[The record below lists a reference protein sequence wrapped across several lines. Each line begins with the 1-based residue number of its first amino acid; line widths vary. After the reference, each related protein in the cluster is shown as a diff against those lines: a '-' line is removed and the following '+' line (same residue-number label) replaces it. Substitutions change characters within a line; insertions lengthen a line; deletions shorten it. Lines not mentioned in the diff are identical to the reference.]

1 VIKSVQRTLI
11 ALLLVSAIYISFVG
25 GQTLANRYRPVD
37 RPRGASHLLS
47 ANANREGALGD
58 SGPAQDNSANVT
70 PEDIF
75 ETVLDHVQREYV
87 ERTDSTDARLSNG
100 ALAQIFASLDD
111 PRTNF
116 LEPSLRQARQDA
128 LQGHFHGI
136 GAVLAVTRSQKLDV
150 PYRHLTVIDVMPDSP
165 AEKAGLKPGD
175 HITEVDGHWII
186 AYWLKADT
194 NRLMA
199 GDINRLIKDQDD
211 ETIRR
216 QEAEQVGQKFRQGYN
231 LTKAMPLLTTGDAK
245 TLKLSVERAGQSA
258 PLKIEITT
266 GPTEVDP
273 VTYRTLD
280 GQVGYLRVR
289 QFNPKAEQEFES
301 ALGKLEGG
309 LKGLIVDLRGNPGG
323 VQAEAKLGVD
333 GYGAARTL
341 IALLTHGGAV
351 ATIEHRPNKPE
362 PLIVSP
368 VTPHIHLPMV
378 VLVDQGTANL
388 SELVAV
394 ALRHAGEAQIVGT
407 HTFGDPILPLFVVF
421 KSGSGAV
428 IAHARL
434 LTASGVS
441 FGKGIAPDI
450 AVTADGR
457 GDAALERAQAVL
469 E

>member
-1 VIKSVQRTLI
+1 VIKSVQRILI

-25 GQTLANRYRPVD
+25 GQTLANRYRPLD
-37 RPRGASHLLS
+37 RPRGASPLLS

-58 SGPAQDNSANVT
+58 PGPAQDNSANVS

-75 ETVLDHVQREYV
+75 ETVLEHVQREYV
-87 ERTDSTDARLSNG
+87 ERTDGTDARLSSG
-100 ALAQIFASLDD
+100 ALAQMFASLDD
-111 PRTNF
+111 PRTSF
-116 LEPSLRQARQDA
+116 LEPTLRQARQDA

-136 GAVLAVTRSQKLDV
+136 GAVLAVTQSQKQDV
-150 PYRHLTVIDVMPDSP
+150 PYRCLTVIDVMPDSP
-165 AEKAGLKPGD
+165 AERTGLKPGD
-175 HITEVDGHWII
+175 RITEVDGHWLI

-194 NRLMA
+194 NRLIA
-199 GDINRLIKDQDD
+199 GDITRIIKDQDD
-211 ETIRR
+211 EATQR
-216 QEAEQVGQKFRQGYN
+216 QEAEKVGQRFRQGYN

-245 TLKLSVERAGQSA
+245 TLKLTVERAGLTA
-258 PLKIEITT
+258 PLKLEITT

-273 VTYRTLD
+273 VMYRTLD

-289 QFNPKAEQEFES
+289 LFNPKAAQEFES

-333 GYGAARTL
+333 GYEAARRL
-341 IALLTHGGAV
+341 IALLTHGGTV

-362 PLIVSP
+362 PLV
-368 VTPHIHLPMV
+368 VTPATPHVALPLV

-394 ALRHAGEAQIVGT
+394 ALRHAGEARIVGMR
-407 HTFGDPILPLFVVF
+407 TFGDPILPLFVVF

-450 AVTADGR
+450 AVAADGR
-457 GDAALERAQAVL
+457 EDAALERAQAVL